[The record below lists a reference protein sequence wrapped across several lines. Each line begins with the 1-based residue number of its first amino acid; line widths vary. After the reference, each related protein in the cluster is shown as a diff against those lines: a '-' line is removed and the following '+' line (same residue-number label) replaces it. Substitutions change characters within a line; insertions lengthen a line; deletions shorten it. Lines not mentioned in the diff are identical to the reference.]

1 MNSNMAK
8 PEKFA
13 ISTYNPF
20 KVGFSCCRCL
30 FFKIKKKKKKKIK
43 IVSFVFLKITQISI
57 SLWRFVLLI
66 NMLALKHHFYEWF
79 KSIFKIICTF

>member
-30 FFKIKKKKKKKIK
+30 CFKMKKKKKKKK
-43 IVSFVFLKITQISI
+43 KKLK
-57 SLWRFVLLI
+57 
-66 NMLALKHHFYEWF
+66 
-79 KSIFKIICTF
+79 